1 MVKIVQSVNYYS
13 NLEEII
19 KRFADPKGK
28 FYQQFRNTMRK
39 YRSTL
44 TEDGIRDLFHDSF
57 IAAKKNLDEGRIR
70 KDTSWNSYLIS
81 IGLNLSTHEFRSF
94 GKFDSLDSS
103 GYPTSSNN
111 DDNQGLNPVMKERT
125 EEEVEEYNT
134 PEVQKLLAET
144 LAFMNDTCKKILEL
158 TLYSRLKSVEI
169 AVMMNSTADS
179 IKTRRNRCKK
189 KLIEIMRSSLRSL
202 GYEIEDE

>member
-1 MVKIVQSVNYYS
+1 MDYEAKLAEIVKRY
-13 NLEEII
+13 
-19 KRFADPKGK
+19 ADPEGK
-28 FYQQFRNTMRK
+28 FYKQFRNTMRK

-70 KDTSWNSYLIS
+70 EDTSWNSYLIS

-94 GKFDSLDSS
+94 GMFDSLDSS
-103 GYPTSSNN
+103 GYPISSNN
-111 DDNQGLNPVMKERT
+111 DSNKGLNPVMKDRT
-125 EEEVEEYNT
+125 EEEIEEYNT

-144 LAFMNDTCKKILEL
+144 LSFMNDTCKKILEW
-158 TLYSRLKSVEI
+158 TLYNRLKSEEI

-179 IKTRRNRCKK
+179 VKTRRNRCKK

>member
-1 MVKIVQSVNYYS
+1 MDYEAKLAEIVKRY
-13 NLEEII
+13 
-19 KRFADPKGK
+19 ADPEGK
-28 FYQQFRNTMRK
+28 FYKQFRNTMRK

-70 KDTSWNSYLIS
+70 EDTSWNSYLIS
-81 IGLNLSTHEFRSF
+81 IGLNLSTHQFRSF
-94 GKFDSLDSS
+94 GMFESLDSS
-103 GYPTSSNN
+103 GYPAPSSDGSKKDNN
-111 DDNQGLNPVMKERT
+111 PILNDRT
-125 EEEVEEYNT
+125 EEELEEYNT

-144 LAFMNDTCKKILEL
+144 LAFMNDTCKKILEW
-158 TLYSRLKSVEI
+158 TLYDRLKSEEI
-169 AVMMNSTADS
+169 AVMLDSTAAS
-179 IKTRRNRCKK
+179 IKVRRKRCKD

>member
-1 MVKIVQSVNYYS
+1 MDYEAKLAEIVKRY
-13 NLEEII
+13 
-19 KRFADPKGK
+19 ADPEGK
-28 FYQQFRNTMRK
+28 FYKQFRNTMRK
-39 YRSTL
+39 YRSSL

-70 KDTSWNSYLIS
+70 EDTSWNSYLIS

-94 GKFDSLDSS
+94 GMFDSLDTS

-111 DDNQGLNPVMKERT
+111 DSNQRLNSVMKDRT
-125 EEEVEEYNT
+125 EEEIEEYNT

-144 LAFMNDTCKKILEL
+144 LAFMNETCKKILEW
-158 TLYSRLKSVEI
+158 TLYSRLKSEEI